1 MLTLTG
7 HLQGM
12 FYDLKT
18 QLVQLLTEKV
28 AENLQFTNHI
38 KKAKKVLESQK
49 LTFDKGQY

>member
-18 QLVQLLTEKV
+18 QLVQ
-28 AENLQFTNHI
+28 FTDG
-38 KKAKKVLESQK
+38 KSSWK
-49 LTFDKGQY
+49 LTIYKLHKKSEKSIGESEINFW